1 MKALI
6 NPRVLSKTLFDFRES
21 HPVEGRRMSQE
32 HLAMLIG
39 VPRYTLQR
47 WENVK
52 SDYSVK
58 ISPMMFLRL
67 KQLKIVQ

>member
-6 NPRVLSKTLFDFRES
+6 NPRTLSKTLFDYRES
-21 HPVEGRRMSQE
+21 HPIEGRRMSQE

-47 WENVK
+47 WENVR
-52 SDYSVK
+52 SNYSVK
-58 ISPMMFLRL
+58 ISPIMLMRL
-67 KQLKIVQ
+67 KQLGIVQ